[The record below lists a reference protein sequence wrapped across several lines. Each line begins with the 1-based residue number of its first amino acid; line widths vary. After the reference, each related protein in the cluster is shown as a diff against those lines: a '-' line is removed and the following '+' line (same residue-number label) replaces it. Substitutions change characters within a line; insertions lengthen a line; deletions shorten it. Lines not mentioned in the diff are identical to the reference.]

1 MVKVVKS
8 EWHQVEKV
16 YGLELDIELLQEIYP
31 DLTDDELNE
40 KLAGIED
47 GSVDLDEVIED
58 AYENDIDIDWDYLDQ
73 DDWWTDRKGGYEV
86 TYKVEDWKHIEP
98 YEPPKTHKC
107 SKCRWCGTR
116 YESKTEYMNE
126 DGSIHTEDDLEF
138 HHTKEV
144 CPMCDSDLLLT
155 EEGVA
160 EEEKRKRLHKELEEL
175 TLDEDDQNVGTPPS
189 DEEFA
194 EQQNVLDEMF
204 AKEDELKMKLETMVV
219 ERLAD
224 SVEGSAWPWANKPIE
239 EPDVVTLTP
248 SYGPGKYKIELRGR
262 GEERGI
268 NKITKTQ
275 YEYWN
280 QHSEDLYEALNGD
293 YDYDENKV
301 PKKARFEYE
310 YYNEY
315 CDEGYWFGADSYC
328 YIVIT
333 DNDGNEIVSQ
343 ELGEFVET
351 LHGDEQYEAMIEV
364 EEFYMEY
371 DLKPGYYVYWAQG
384 GKGTY
389 FESEVEVSEGEIF
402 DLKKLTFETID
413 FEGNSQIKTVKYND
427 TELENY
433 GGDWSG
439 KYGDFSVHHI
449 QKKK

>member
-31 DLTDDELNE
+31 DLTEDELNE

-116 YESKTEYMNE
+116 YESKTEYVNE

-160 EEEKRKRLHKELEEL
+160 EEEKRNRLHKELEEL
-175 TLDEDDQNVGTPPS
+175 STDDNSSTDS
-189 DEEFA
+189 DETIA
-194 EQQNVLDEMF
+194 EQQTVVDEILVN
-204 AKEDELKMKLETMVV
+204 EDALKNKLETMVA
-219 ERLAD
+219 ERLTNI
-224 SVEGSAWPWANKPIE
+224 SKE
-239 EPDVVTLTP
+239 ESEKVVLLP

-280 QHSEDLYEALNGD
+280 ENSEELYEALNGD
-293 YDYDENKV
+293 YDYDGKNV

-333 DNDGNEIVSQ
+333 DNDGNEIISQ
-343 ELGEFVET
+343 ELGEFIET
-351 LHGDEQYEAMIEV
+351 VHGDEQYEAMVEV

-389 FESEVEVSEGEIF
+389 FESEVEVPDNDIF
-402 DLKKLTFETID
+402 DLKKLTFETVD
-413 FEGNSQIKTVKYND
+413 FEGNTHIKTVKYND
-427 TELENY
+427 ESLENY

-439 KYGDFSVHHI
+439 KYGDYSVHHI
-449 QKKK
+449 TKRK